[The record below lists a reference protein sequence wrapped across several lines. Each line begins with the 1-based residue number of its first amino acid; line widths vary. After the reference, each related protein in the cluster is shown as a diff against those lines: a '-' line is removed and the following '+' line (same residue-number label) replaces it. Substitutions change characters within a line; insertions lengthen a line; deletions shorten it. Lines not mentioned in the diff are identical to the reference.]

1 LKPEIVGKSE
11 LVKMEGELV
20 GESLH
25 HHHHLPHHHHHH
37 HHHHHL
43 LHHLPQRE
51 NEYLDVEFLITIE
64 WMPPQRQREIWI
76 WNFSSHRHRIWRHFF
91 IIGIELL
98 GLMVLMKV

>member
-20 GESLH
+20 GES
-25 HHHHLPHHHHHH
+25 HHHHHH
-37 HHHHHL
+37 I
-43 LHHLPQRE
+43 PQRE

-91 IIGIELL
+91 RSGIELL
-98 GLMVLMKV
+98 GLAWLGI

>member
-25 HHHHLPHHHHHH
+25 HHHHRH
-37 HHHHHL
+37 
-43 LHHLPQRE
+43 HHLPQRE
-51 NEYLDVEFLITIE
+51 NEYLDVEFLITIIE
-64 WMPPQRQREIWI
+64 WMPPQRQSEIWI

-91 IIGIELL
+91 ISGIELNCLAWL
-98 GLMVLMKV
+98 GLAWLGI